1 MPSRRYVAKYG
12 AIRFLSCPGQAGT
25 VSKFRGISGTVWKTR
40 SPTPPRAAKVKLST
54 PPNISIRQLASHAG
68 GCQDLSGTVESR
80 DGPPVI
86 PRLTGAIRIDRP
98 LRNIAVS

>member
-40 SPTPPRAAKVKLST
+40 SPTPPRTAKVKLRNKSL
-54 PPNISIRQLASHAG
+54 LASLVRNWDSEFKHAG
-68 GCQDLSGTVESR
+68 HFADQPQSG
-80 DGPPVI
+80 PVLGEFPEPWI
-86 PRLTGAIRIDRP
+86 GRSCEWFGHP
-98 LRNIAVS
+98 L